1 MKRKIKKGFH
11 NYTDGFTTESLLIF
25 LKNINNY
32 ETSEP
37 TKGWEPILLRLPIKL
52 RKILIQ
58 ELEYGNVVSIIDDL
72 DYPDKGSVFLA
83 LEHRFL
89 SIKENPINDPE
100 IHYAALNDPH
110 YWLEVIQ
117 LSEDGVRHML
127 TC

>member
-11 NYTDGFTTESLLIF
+11 NYTDGFTTESLLVF

-52 RKILIQ
+52 RKILIK

-89 SIKENPINDPE
+89 
-100 IHYAALNDPH
+100 
-110 YWLEVIQ
+110 W
-117 LSEDGVRHML
+117 
-127 TC
+127 